1 MFHSFLGLS
10 LHLLAF
16 CTLDEFSFTAPWSVP
31 EIARKKLPEAAFTSK
46 LSIFMLHRGLFSL
59 AYLSQVLCSILMSKR
74 NFPLKYHPI
83 ICKVWLAMYLKSKLK
98 KKCQAWETRI
108 PTLVLFFKNLFLLDS
123 EGKMRPTV
131 CICLCTYTVE
141 PCLDGW
147 LEHSSN
153 HHIPNK
159 TSPCSSNQI

>member
-98 KKCQAWETRI
+98 KKCQAWETWEFPPLYSFSKIYSCWIQR
-108 PTLVLFFKNLFLLDS
+108 
-123 EGKMRPTV
+123 GKWGQ
-131 CICLCTYTVE
+131 LCVYACAHTQWNPVSM
-141 PCLDGW
+141 DG
-147 LEHSSN
+147 
-153 HHIPNK
+153 
-159 TSPCSSNQI
+159 